1 MSQTEKLPIAIVI
14 VMLYSVTMNVYLH
27 TALAVGCMLLTYLWG
42 RRQQQKSLQYQAE
55 AAVIQ
60 MNSWIQHHQEQQ
72 IQEAKTQPEL
82 FDMRYWDSKNDVEPG
97 ILTLKQLD

>member
-1 MSQTEKLPIAIVI
+1 
-14 VMLYSVTMNVYLH
+14 
-27 TALAVGCMLLTYLWG
+27 MLLTYLWG

-82 FDMRYWDSKNDVEPG
+82 FDMRYWDHKNDVEPG